1 VALPAVQWKVTV
13 EELKVDPGTELT
25 ITAGPVV
32 GVGVGVG
39 VGLRC
44 SGRCRRERRG
54 PVRSV
59 IRVSR
64 KRPGIVH
71 LGEERRINGP
81 AVGRNVVYGH

>member
-13 EELKVDPGTELT
+13 EELKVDPGTGLT

-39 VGLRC
+39 VGVAVGVGVGVADPL
-44 SGRCRRERRG
+44 E
-54 PVRSV
+54 SV